1 MTFNRADNQAD
12 VYDKNGNLAKCVRT
26 FDSVLQSDWTSFEVA
41 YPDTIT
47 EIYTFY
53 DGETAIKTVTIIY
66 TDDTKAFISSATR
79 G

>member
-12 VYDKNGNLAKCVRT
+12 VYDKDGSLAKAQRT
-26 FDSVLQSDWTSFEVA
+26 FDSVLASDWTSFEVT
-41 YPDTIT
+41 YPDTTT

-53 DGETAIKTVTIIY
+53 DGETAIKTVTIVY